1 MKKIY
6 INPGH
11 SDTDSGAVGYETERR
26 LNVAVSNHMRDY
38 LMAHYECEIRM
49 NPGTM
54 RNLTEISN
62 DANQWG
68 ADLFVSNHFNS
79 GGGDGYEAFVHSQ
92 GGVELG
98 KIFAKH
104 VEAAGQNLRK
114 YGAAPGVKIRPD
126 LAVLRLTNMY
136 AILNE
141 GAFVDNWNDIQDWN
155 EDVELQKLGVAY
167 AKAAAEWLGLEEKKA
182 EEEPKP
188 EALTPPLLKVGM
200 EGDSVKAMQILLIGY
215 GFSCGSAGADGIF
228 GKDTETALRLY
239 QSANGLQ
246 IDGECGPRSWEKLL
260 GY

>member
-11 SDTDSGAVGYETERR
+11 SDRDSGAVGYETERR
-26 LNVAVSNHMRDY
+26 LNVAVSNHQADY
-38 LMAHYECEIRM
+38 LLSHYDCEVRM

-54 RNLTEISN
+54 SNLTEIAN

-79 GGGDGYEAFVHSQ
+79 GGGDGYEALVHSQ

-141 GAFVDNWNDIQDWN
+141 GAFVDNQSDIQDWN
-155 EDVELQKLGVAY
+155 EDAELQKLGVAY
-167 AKAAAEWLGLEEKKA
+167 AKAAAEWLGLEEKTVT
-182 EEEPKP
+182 EPKP
-188 EALTPPLLKVGM
+188 ELYLSILKK
-200 EGDSVKAMQILLIGY
+200 GDKGAIVKAMQILLIGY
-215 GFSCGSAGADGIF
+215 GFPCGSAGADGIF
-228 GKDTETALRLY
+228 GADTKTALQQY
-239 QSANGLQ
+239 QSTNGLQ
-246 IDGECGPRSWEKLL
+246 IDGECGPQSWASLL
-260 GY
+260 GL